1 MAPADLEAAT
11 RAAPR
16 DAAPEPWVGRPLRR
30 IEDARLVA
38 GAGGFVDDHRPAG
51 CLHVAFAR
59 SPHARARI
67 VALDLAAAR
76 GAPGVALVVGGA
88 DLAAVGGPAVNPIVP
103 GLRVPSCPVLA
114 VDEVCAVGEAFAAVV
129 AATPDQARDAA
140 ELIAATFAPRDAVA
154 DPATAAGA
162 PAALP
167 DLDANTAFAQ
177 EWRAGDVDGAF
188 ARAAAVA
195 TVTLAQPRVAA
206 LSLEP
211 RAILASW
218 DDVQGTLTVQLST
231 QTPHRARA
239 EFARLLGLDRAR
251 VRVRA
256 RDVGGA
262 FGAKASVYPEE
273 IAVAW
278 LAKTLRR
285 AIKWIATRG
294 EDMLAASHG
303 RGGILEGELALAAD
317 GTMLGLRARI
327 AMPLGRWLTYSAAV
341 PAWNAGRILPGPYR
355 TGTVDIAIAGLVANT
370 AAVGIYRGAG
380 RPEAAMLMERLV
392 DDGAR
397 RLAIDPMALRRRNLI
412 PAEAMPWRTATG
424 QVLDSGDFAALLDRA
439 CAAADYAGLRQLQM
453 RRRARGDIVGIGTAL
468 YVEPCGNGW
477 EAARIRIGR
486 DGIATVGTGAAA
498 QGQGRETA
506 FAQIAADA
514 LGVDAADIRIVCG
527 DSDATADGVGALAS
541 RSTAIGGSAVAR
553 AAEML
558 IAQAVPLAATLLQCR
573 PDEVAPAAGGFA
585 LRSRP
590 DRRIAWAALADA
602 AGGTLEAAAT
612 FTVDGETWASGCC
625 IAAVA
630 IDRDT
635 GVPTIERLVWADDA
649 GTIVNPLLA
658 EGQLVGG
665 LAQGLGQA
673 LLERLV
679 YDDAGQLLTGSLMD
693 YAIPRAADLPPVTIV
708 KSPTRAATNPL
719 GAKGVGEA
727 GCIGIPAAIVNA
739 AVDALAPF
747 GVRHLDVPLTSES
760 LWRAMNATPQRDQA
774 GTGKP

>member
-1 MAPADLEAAT
+1 MAPSDIEAAT
-11 RAAPR
+11 LAPPDDAAAP
-16 DAAPEPWVGRPLRR
+16 PWVGRRVRR
-30 IEDARLVA
+30 VEDARLVA
-38 GAGGFVDDHRPAG
+38 GAGGFVDDHQPAG

-76 GAPGVALVVGGA
+76 AAPGVVLVASGA
-88 DLAAVGGPAVNPIVP
+88 DVASLGGPAVNPIVP
-103 GLRVPSCPVLA
+103 GLRVPACPVLA
-114 VDEVCAVGEAFAAVV
+114 ADEVCAVGEAYAAVV

-140 ELIAATFAPRDAVA
+140 ELIAATFEPREAVVDRA
-154 DPATAAGA
+154 ATAA
-162 PAALP
+162 AALP
-167 DLDANTAFAQ
+167 DLAGNTAFAQ
-177 EWRAGDVDGAF
+177 GWRDGDADAAF
-188 ARAAAVA
+188 ARAAAIA
-195 TVTLAQPRVAA
+195 SATLAQPRVAA
-206 LSLEP
+206 MSLEP
-211 RAILASW
+211 RAILASF
-218 DDVQGTLTVQLST
+218 DAARGALDVRLST
-231 QTPHRARA
+231 QTPHRAQA
-239 EFARLLGLDRAR
+239 ELARLIGLDRAK

-262 FGAKASVYPEE
+262 FGAKASLYPED

-278 LAKTLRR
+278 LAMTLRR
-285 AIKWIATRG
+285 PVKWIASRN
-294 EDMLAASHG
+294 EDMLSASHG
-303 RGGILEGELALAAD
+303 RGGLLEGELALAAD

-355 TGTVDIAIAGLVANT
+355 AGAVDIAIAGTVGNA

-397 RLAIDPMALRRRNLI
+397 RLGIDPIELRRRNLI
-412 PAEAMPWRTATG
+412 PAAAMPHRTPTG
-424 QVLDSGDFAALLDRA
+424 QVFDSGDFAALLDRA
-439 CAAADYAGLRQLQM
+439 CTAADYAGLRAKQR
-453 RRRARGDIVGIGTAL
+453 RRRARGEIVGIGSAL
-468 YVEPCGNGW
+468 YVEPCGSGW
-477 EAARIRIGR
+477 ESARIRIGR

-514 LGVDAADIRIVCG
+514 LGLHAADIRVVCG

-541 RSTAIGGSAVAR
+541 RSTAIGGSAVLR
-553 AAEML
+553 AAEAL
-558 IAQAVPLAATLLQCR
+558 IAQAAPLAAMLLQCG
-573 PDEVAPAAGGFA
+573 PGEVEPAAGGFA
-585 LRSRP
+585 RRGRLG
-590 DRRIAWAALADA
+590 RRIGWAALADA
-602 AGGTLEAAAT
+602 AGGTLDAAAT
-612 FTVDGETWASGCC
+612 FTVAGETWASGCC
-625 IAAVA
+625 LAAVA
-630 IDRDT
+630 IDGDT
-635 GVPTIERLVWADDA
+635 GVLAIERLVWADDA

-679 YDDAGQLLTGSLMD
+679 YDEAGQLLTGSLMD
-693 YAIPRAADLPPVTIV
+693 YAVPRAADMPPVTIV
-708 KSPTRAATNPL
+708 KTPTRAATNPL

-739 AVDALAPF
+739 ALDALAPF

-760 LWRAMNATPQRDQA
+760 LWHAMNAAPQRDEA
-774 GTGKP
+774 GQR